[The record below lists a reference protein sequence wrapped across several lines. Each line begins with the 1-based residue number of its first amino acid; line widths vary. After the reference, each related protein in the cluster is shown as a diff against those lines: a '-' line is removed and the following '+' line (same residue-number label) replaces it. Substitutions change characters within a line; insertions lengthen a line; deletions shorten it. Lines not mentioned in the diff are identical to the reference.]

1 MQGLWKRKKNH
12 GAHNLR
18 EDIDWCRFMRDF
30 FWGGQTRVS
39 IRLEWITNKLFS
51 IPNELTSYRLRVSLR
66 FFKVSTSQN
75 PFSPAESEKKRIKCT
90 HVNQVEKMMTLFI
103 PSFPGNRVKKEES
116 GWKAKECIA
125 AINYADMMWLSW
137 HAQQGI
143 IKARWSDKG
152 LSLSFFFGA
161 YTANLQ
167 SLLGI
172 SMTTMKVS
180 G

>member
-1 MQGLWKRKKNH
+1 
-12 GAHNLR
+12 
-18 EDIDWCRFMRDF
+18 
-30 FWGGQTRVS
+30 
-39 IRLEWITNKLFS
+39 
-51 IPNELTSYRLRVSLR
+51 
-66 FFKVSTSQN
+66 
-75 PFSPAESEKKRIKCT
+75 
-90 HVNQVEKMMTLFI
+90 MMTLFI

-125 AINYADMMWLSW
+125 AINYADMMWSSW
-137 HAQQGI
+137 HAQQRI
-143 IKARWSDKG
+143 VKARWSDKG
-152 LSLSFFFGA
+152 LSLSFFCA